1 MKTIWLAEGGSKHLV
16 LRLFFFHL
24 MEAEAEAVE
33 GRPVRRERRVLLS
46 SSQDVKYLTICSDS
60 TFMRVMAVTSLKIL
74 CSLIS

>member
-24 MEAEAEAVE
+24 LDAEAVE